1 MSTTAAAL
9 TVLAIVLGGPAV
21 WCHGYR
27 TCGRVT
33 AARRAAVLAERAA
46 RPSGPHPAAV
56 ADEIALG
63 WQALNEA
70 CCLRNWE
77 AGEHRDEHDPA
88 TCTRKD
94 QTT

>member
-9 TVLAIVLGGPAV
+9 TALAVVVGLPVV

-27 TCGRVT
+27 THARV
-33 AARRAAVLAERAA
+33 AAVLAERAA
-46 RPSGPHPAAV
+46 RPPGPHAAAI

-63 WQALNEA
+63 WQALNET

-77 AGEHRDEHDPA
+77 AGGRTDDHDRA